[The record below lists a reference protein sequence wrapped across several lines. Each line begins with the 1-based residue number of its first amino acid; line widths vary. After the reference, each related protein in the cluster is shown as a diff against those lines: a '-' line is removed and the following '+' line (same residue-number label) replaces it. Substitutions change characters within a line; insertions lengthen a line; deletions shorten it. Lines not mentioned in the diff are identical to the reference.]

1 MKPTTRKVVKRSPAN
16 TVRLLHLPHLQ
27 AEPVEAES
35 ALERDFV
42 HVAALFP
49 FTTHIEHQPFKLVWN
64 DSSYTPDFLLTF
76 LDQSKLVIEV
86 KPSSKVA
93 KYEELFQRA
102 EEKLRT
108 KGLSFYVATDT
119 RICVSGRPAN
129 ALLIRRYAKTVFPAD
144 ACRALVERAT
154 KNSGGLTVKD
164 LCEADAHSLSLLRHV
179 IGKRLLTTAPDLGTK
194 PNSIIHTPISM
205 KGQSHA
211 LQFTSWFNT

>member
-42 HVAALFP
+42 HIAALFP
-49 FTTHIEHQPFKLVWN
+49 FITHIEHQPFKLVW
-64 DSSYTPDFLLTF
+64 DDASYTPDFLLTF
-76 LDQSKLVIEV
+76 RDQSKLVIEV
-86 KPSSKVA
+86 KPSSKVS
-93 KYEELFQRA
+93 KYEELFKRA
-102 EEKLRT
+102 EEKLET
-108 KGLSFYVATDT
+108 KGVPFYVATDT
-119 RICVSGRPAN
+119 RISVSGRPAN

-144 ACRALVERAT
+144 ACQALVDKAT
-154 KNSGGLTVKD
+154 NASCGVSVKE
-164 LCEADAHSLSLLRHV
+164 LCEANAYSLSLLRHV

-194 PNSIIHTPISM
+194 PSSIIFTPHSL

-211 LQFTSWFNT
+211 LQFTGWFNT